1 MAKSKFISL
10 ADVIENFGRSQNGQK
25 CITALKAKRDAHP
38 AKFAL
43 QYDWV
48 LTNLCT
54 EIAGRIEILSYL
66 QNILTPAAGY
76 NANNLTKKQ
85 AKEICDDRAKEIYA
99 LHNAQVKYENRKAE
113 LEKAVLEFDKK
124 QA

>member
-1 MAKSKFISL
+1 MAKSKLISL

-25 CITALKAKRDAHP
+25 CIAALKAKRDMHP

-43 QYDWV
+43 QYDFE
-48 LTNLCT
+48 LTNLSM
-54 EIAGRIEILSYL
+54 EMAGRIKTLNYL

-76 NANNLTKKQ
+76 KADDLTGEQ
-85 AKEICDDRAKEIYA
+85 VDEIWDRRTKEIYA
-99 LHNAQVKYENRKAE
+99 IHAAQVKYENRKAE
-113 LEKAVLEFDKK
+113 LEKAVLEYDKK

>member
-1 MAKSKFISL
+1 MAKSKLISL
-10 ADVIENFGRSQNGQK
+10 ADVIENFEKSKNGQK

-43 QYDWV
+43 QYDRE
-48 LTNLCT
+48 LTNLCM
-54 EIAGRIEILSYL
+54 EISGRIDILSYL

-76 NANNLTKKQ
+76 NANNLTNEQ
-85 AKEICDDRAKEIYA
+85 AKEICDDRTKEIYA
-99 LHNAQVKYENRKAE
+99 LHAAQVKYENRKAE
-113 LEKAVLEFDKK
+113 LEKAVLEYDKK

>member
-1 MAKSKFISL
+1 MAKSKLISL

-25 CITALKAKRDAHP
+25 CIAALKAKRDTHP

-43 QYDWV
+43 QYDRE
-48 LTNLCT
+48 LTNLGM
-54 EIAGRIEILSYL
+54 EISGRIDILSYL

-76 NANNLTKKQ
+76 KADDLTGEQ
-85 AKEICDDRAKEIYA
+85 VDEIWDRRTKEIYA
-99 LHNAQVKYENRKAE
+99 IHAAQVKYENRKAE
-113 LEKAVLEFDKK
+113 LEKAVLEYDKK